1 MCDNHTDP
9 GHTDLDRID
18 PVHTNHR
25 HDLGLTGKD
34 TGCACGHGDHT
45 ASAADPGTTGTVTT
59 NLLVEGMTCSHCVSS
74 VTEELTALDGVQA
87 VTVQLNAGGSSKV
100 TVTSQTGLD
109 PAAVRAAIDEAGYA
123 LTEA

>member
-9 GHTDLDRID
+9 D
-18 PVHTNHR
+18 HTNPR

-34 TGCACGHGDHT
+34 SGCACGHGDH
-45 ASAADPGTTGTVTT
+45 ADSAAGPSSADPGTTGTVTT

-87 VTVQLNAGGSSKV
+87 ITVQLNAGGSSKV
-100 TVTSQTGLD
+100 TVTSQTELD

-123 LTEA
+123 LTEV